1 MKPAPAL
8 FLFPPDASARETGDL
23 SGAAAEA
30 GLAVT
35 RVGTTEELLAALAK
49 DEGWKLVLVSLQV
62 DQVDRAF
69 LARLR
74 GAVAEGARVAVS
86 APGIT
91 LDRAILAREA
101 GGGPLVHEP
110 LDRGALLRFR
120 EPDPGPRGGLP
131 LPPVLPAAAGASSGP
146 ALVGASPALASI
158 LETVAEAGDSAAPVL
173 VEGEPGTGKELVA
186 RALHDAGSRRS
197 GPFVSVNCGALPE
210 QSLEVELF
218 GQARGAGAEV
228 RRVGRL
234 ERARGGTL
242 FLAEVSELPPILQS
256 RLLQVLREGNFE
268 PVGESRSIPV
278 EFRLVA
284 GAPGGLAAKVRAGGF
299 LEELFQWISAIH
311 LEIPPLRERTEDV
324 IPLAFHYVRF
334 FATRYRRTMEG
345 LTEDAARLLQAH
357 PWPGNTRELRN
368 ALDGAVLRNRGGWIG
383 AEDLALE
390 EGSPE
395 LTGRGAAPAGYPPTR
410 SLGDVERDHIRKVL
424 RHTGG
429 VMGDAARILGIHR
442 NTLTRKVDRY
452 GLRDDVEPGDR
463 GGGLPA

>member
-8 FLFPPDASARETGDL
+8 FLFHPDASARETGDL
-23 SGAAAEA
+23 SGAAAAA

-35 RVGTTEELLAALAK
+35 RVGAAEELLAALAR
-49 DEGWKLVLVSLQV
+49 DAGWKLVLVSLQA
-62 DQVDRAF
+62 DGVDRAF

-74 GAVAEGARVAVS
+74 GAVADGAKVAVS

-91 LDRAILAREA
+91 LERAILAREA

-110 LDRGALLRFR
+110 LDTGSLLRFR

-131 LPPVLPAAAGASSGP
+131 LPPVLPAPAGASPGP

-158 LETVAEAGDSAAPVL
+158 LDTVTQPGDSAAPVL

-186 RALHDAGSRRS
+186 RALHDVGSRRS

-210 QSLEVELF
+210 QALEVELF
-218 GQARGAGAEV
+218 GQARGAGAGAEA

-242 FLAEVSELPPILQS
+242 FLAEASELPPILQS
-256 RLLQVLREGNFE
+256 RLLQVLRQGSFE

-278 EFRLVA
+278 EFRLVS

-299 LEELFQWISAIH
+299 LEELFRWISAVH

-324 IPLAFHYVRF
+324 IPLALHYVRF
-334 FATRYRRTMEG
+334 FATRYRRAMEG
-345 LTEDAARLLQAH
+345 ITEDAARLLQAH
-357 PWPGNTRELRN
+357 PWPGNVRELRN
-368 ALDGAVLRNRGGWIG
+368 TLDGAVLRNRGGWIG
-383 AEDLALE
+383 AEDLALGD
-390 EGSPE
+390 GSPDPA
-395 LTGRGAAPAGYPPTR
+395 GRGAAPAGYPPTH

-442 NTLTRKVDRY
+442 NTLTRKVDEY
-452 GLRDDVEPGDR
+452 GLRTDFQPGD
-463 GGGLPA
+463 PSA

>member
-23 SGAAAEA
+23 PGAAAAA

-35 RVGTTEELLAALAK
+35 RVGAAEELLGALAR
-49 DEGWKLVLVSLQV
+49 DAGWKLVLVSLQA
-62 DQVDRAF
+62 DGVDRAF
-69 LARLR
+69 LARVR
-74 GAVAEGARVAVS
+74 GAVGPGTKVAVS
-86 APGIT
+86 APGVT

-110 LDRGALLRFR
+110 LEAGSLLRFR

-131 LPPVLPAAAGASSGP
+131 LPPALAAPGAWPGS
-146 ALVGASPALASI
+146 ALVGASPALAAI
-158 LETVAEAGDSAAPVL
+158 LQVVAEEGDSAAPVL

-186 RALHDAGSRRS
+186 RALHDAGARRS

-210 QSLEVELF
+210 PSLEVELF
-218 GQARGAGAEV
+218 GQARGAGAEA

-242 FLAEVSELPPILQS
+242 FLAEASELPPLLQS
-256 RLLQVLREGNFE
+256 RLLQVLRQGSFE
-268 PVGESRSIPV
+268 PVGETRSIPV

-299 LEELFQWISAIH
+299 QEELFQWISAVH

-324 IPLAFHYVRF
+324 IPLALHYARF
-334 FATRYRRTMEG
+334 FATRYRRAMEG
-345 LTEDAARLLQAH
+345 ITEDAARLLQAH
-357 PWPGNTRELRN
+357 PWPGNVRELRN

-390 EGSPE
+390 DGSPDP
-395 LTGRGAAPAGYPPTR
+395 TGAGAAHAGYPPTH
-410 SLGDVERDHIRKVL
+410 SLDDVERDHIRKVL

-429 VMGDAARILGIHR
+429 VMGEAAGILGIHR
-442 NTLTRKVDRY
+442 NTLARKVDRY
-452 GLRDDVEPGDR
+452 GLRDDLEPADR
-463 GGGLPA
+463 GDGRPA